1 VSTFALRVAIAVFL
15 GLVAALIGAFELGA
29 ITASDPAYPEW
40 RRVIQVPFAVAAML
54 AFGVASWRVRTRRPS
69 VHLAAGGC
77 VLTAAFGVA
86 AFS

>member
-1 VSTFALRVAIAVFL
+1 VIIAVVL
-15 GLVAALIGAFELGA
+15 GLAAVLIGVSALA
-29 ITASDPAYPEW
+29 SITAHGAAYPDW
-40 RRVIQVPFAVAAML
+40 RRVVQAPFAVAAVL
-54 AFGVASWRVRTRRPS
+54 AFAVAAWRVPARRPS

>member
-1 VSTFALRVAIAVFL
+1 
-15 GLVAALIGAFELGA
+15 
-29 ITASDPAYPEW
+29 
-40 RRVIQVPFAVAAML
+40 
-54 AFGVASWRVRTRRPS
+54 VRTRRPS

>member
-1 VSTFALRVAIAVFL
+1 MRAPPCCAHRFLYATGGKGYDVSAFGIRLIIAVLL
-15 GLVAALIGAFELGA
+15 GLA
-29 ITASDPAYPEW
+29 
-40 RRVIQVPFAVAAML
+40 FAVAA
-54 AFGVASWRVRTRRPS
+54 WRVPTRRPS